1 MGLSKK
7 RKKKKVIVYGSLEI
21 GNSALPFSYF
31 QVSSFWCVKT
41 HYVCLSLSHRSQ
53 FTHQTK
59 LTNTNKKH
67 HFLWLEPLTWKWSKW
82 TCINAYPSLTIQMNV
97 LPTLIHI
104 LFYSEKKK
112 KKRVNKCATIYNDIF
127 GIFHQENDG
136 KDRIFL
142 PKWWWGYVHFISII
156 WSILLMD

>member
-1 MGLSKK
+1 M
-7 RKKKKVIVYGSLEI
+7 EI

-112 KKRVNKCATIYNDIF
+112 KKKRVNKCATIYNDIF